1 VELDK
6 MYNWIIENICDRP
19 GSNLSATDVL
29 ILSSDAQY
37 REFLSEYQDHP
48 EAIMW
53 KKIILLTHVRFWSD
67 LINFFLIYRPQG
79 MVDAFDGDFETLM
92 KREDLRR
99 YIIFDEPPLFIKPF
113 FTMSRVVLGCFS
125 KLNEDGTFSCRTKR
139 EMVRYYNTFVSHTDE
154 DPFPNARHRLN
165 RIKIEVVFGM
175 IEKMYPQWYA
185 SDNRDYNMSITFTP
199 ADLCQRVVKTHI
211 IILEGAGD
219 VLFRF
224 GHNYNLI
231 DVPNKYNCNVIFEPF
246 KFDIRRREVL
256 DHEKFENFITGLRHH
271 LLSSQR
277 MGRRS
282 LVVVWKNSGEIYTTD
297 DSTFYELVSSS
308 LQSDRRL
315 NGDSYRLIYFGS
327 TDSKSTNE
335 FRDFTDIVLCGTWHI
350 PNNDTYRF
358 QTSFGVDTNNNEHVL
373 WAYVQLLS
381 RIGIRKHDGQ
391 DYRVWFSDD
400 YSNSFISALDDYFN
414 HNTLRGRIIEPE
426 RIPEPLRLMIRDSNI
441 GKKKLFTKE
450 LCALMDYEP
459 DIREALKVQRRY
471 QVEISLDDIYRI
483 IPRHDKKR
491 GKYSVLR
498 NNLAKIGIE
507 LHIS

>member
-1 VELDK
+1 
-6 MYNWIIENICDRP
+6 
-19 GSNLSATDVL
+19 
-29 ILSSDAQY
+29 
-37 REFLSEYQDHP
+37 
-48 EAIMW
+48 
-53 KKIILLTHVRFWSD
+53 
-67 LINFFLIYRPQG
+67 
-79 MVDAFDGDFETLM
+79 
-92 KREDLRR
+92 
-99 YIIFDEPPLFIKPF
+99 
-113 FTMSRVVLGCFS
+113 
-125 KLNEDGTFSCRTKR
+125 
-139 EMVRYYNTFVSHTDE
+139 
-154 DPFPNARHRLN
+154 
-165 RIKIEVVFGM
+165 
-175 IEKMYPQWYA
+175 
-185 SDNRDYNMSITFTP
+185 
-199 ADLCQRVVKTHI
+199 
-211 IILEGAGD
+211 
-219 VLFRF
+219 
-224 GHNYNLI
+224 
-231 DVPNKYNCNVIFEPF
+231 
-246 KFDIRRREVL
+246 
-256 DHEKFENFITGLRHH
+256 
-271 LLSSQR
+271 

-297 DSTFYELVSSS
+297 DSTFYELVSSR

-315 NGDSYRLIYFGS
+315 DGESYRLIYFGS
-327 TDSKSTNE
+327 TDSKSTND

-350 PNNDTYRF
+350 PNNDTFRF
-358 QTSFGVDTNNNEHVL
+358 QTSFGVDTNNNEHIL

-391 DYRVWFSDD
+391 DYRVWFSQD
-400 YSNSFISALDDYFN
+400 YSTSFISALDDYFN

-450 LCALMDYEP
+450 LCALMDYDP